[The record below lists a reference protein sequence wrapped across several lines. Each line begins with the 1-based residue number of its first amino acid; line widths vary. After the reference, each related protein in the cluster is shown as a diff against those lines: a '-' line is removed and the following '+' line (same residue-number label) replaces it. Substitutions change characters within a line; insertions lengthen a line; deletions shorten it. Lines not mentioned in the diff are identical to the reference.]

1 MKIFHTI
8 MTASIAMLATAA
20 SAQMVPTQIE
30 VRYTDLNLGSTAGQ
44 ATLASRIDVAAKQAC
59 GVDADQRILM
69 LSTSAARCHEQAVSK
84 ANLAIASA
92 TAPVLA
98 SR

>member
-1 MKIFHTI
+1 MKILNTI

-20 SAQMVPTQIE
+20 GAQMVPTQIE
-30 VRYTDLNLGSTAGQ
+30 VHYNDLNLGTSAGQ
-44 ATLASRIDVAAKQAC
+44 ATLATRIDVAAKQAC
-59 GVDADQRILM
+59 GVDANQRM
-69 LSTSAARCHEQAVSK
+69 LSLSTAASRCHAQAVSK

-92 TAPVLA
+92 TAPVFA